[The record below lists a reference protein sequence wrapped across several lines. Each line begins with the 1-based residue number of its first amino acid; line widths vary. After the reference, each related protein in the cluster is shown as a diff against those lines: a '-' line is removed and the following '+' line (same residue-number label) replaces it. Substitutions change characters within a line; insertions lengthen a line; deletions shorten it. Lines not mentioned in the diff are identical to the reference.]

1 MLRKLTAASVL
12 VIACTPF
19 ARAQD
24 RGLSFRALSL
34 VDKACAQVMG
44 LRRGETYFAA
54 CEDSLSHALPVGA
67 DTRRLT
73 IAAADKDDIQAGKSF
88 YEVAPSIRWRRV
100 RYACAQMGFL
110 PGGAS
115 FGRCV
120 AGLDGA
126 FLVGPN

>member
-1 MLRKLTAASVL
+1 
-12 VIACTPF
+12 
-19 ARAQD
+19 
-24 RGLSFRALSL
+24 
-34 VDKACAQVMG
+34 MG
-44 LRRGETYFAA
+44 LGRDETYFAT

-73 IAAADKDDIQAGKSF
+73 IAAADKDDIQAGK
-88 YEVAPSIRWRRV
+88 ALTTWRPAYAGGGRV
-100 RYACAQMGFL
+100 MRPL
-110 PGGAS
+110 T